1 MKTKTMMNFWLMR
14 PDMLFTLVLIVA
26 LLLIYVGLGL
36 IWMSSDKA
44 NPEGFL
50 GFFFMPVMLFYV
62 YFHWKD

>member
-1 MKTKTMMNFWLMR
+1 
-14 PDMLFTLVLIVA
+14 MLFTLVLIVA

-50 GFFFMPVMLFYV
+50 GFFFMARYALLRLLSLEGLKCSLSSFM
-62 YFHWKD
+62 